1 MTSFKKYVIGF
12 VTVLILL
19 STSAV
24 AQFFN
29 EAMSSEA
36 LRPFRDVNGIGA
48 SSFSLLNNSLIS
60 RDISTTLEN
69 PAFLTNIRRPKAG
82 ISMCNIIVD
91 QQTALAGNN
100 REFDASSNTIQ
111 PDYVGFAY
119 PVPVYQGNMVLAISY
134 EPSAY
139 YYNTLS
145 SKGLVSKEFGDIY
158 QETDIEETGALNTL
172 RFAGA
177 VEFIKNFNLGLSL
190 NFYDGNRTYK
200 STEAA
205 IDTNDFTF
213 EDRIRYQQV
222 IKPDYSGF
230 NIDFGLSYQSSNFK
244 FGLRISTP
252 LNMTIHEISESSE
265 IYTFDSGPDS
275 IIEDYYDFEYKSRY
289 PLEVAP
295 SLAITV
301 RNLTIGLELVIHNWQ
316 NVEVDQLTD
325 KADINRDLYWNLRR
339 TTDIGVS
346 AALPVGRTIST
357 RIAYRRIPSPYENPG
372 PDNEYFH
379 LFGAGVETI
388 IKKAFILG
396 CAYQRAIGNQT
407 ISHPYFDTFSTQKYQ
422 EDRLTASMA
431 VLF

>member
-1 MTSFKKYVIGF
+1 MTSFKKHTIGF
-12 VTVLILL
+12 ITVSILL
-19 STSAV
+19 STIAV

-36 LRPFRDVNGIGA
+36 LRPFWDVNGIGA
-48 SSFSLLNNSLIS
+48 SSFSLHNNSLIS
-60 RDISTTLEN
+60 RDISTTHEN

-82 ISMCNIIVD
+82 ISMCNITVD
-91 QQTALAGNN
+91 QQTTLAGNN
-100 REFDASSNTIQ
+100 REFDASSNAIQ

-119 PVPVYQGNMVLAISY
+119 PVPVYQGNMVLAVSY
-134 EPSAY
+134 APSAY
-139 YYNTLS
+139 YYTTLS

-158 QETDIEETGALNTL
+158 QEADIEETGALNTL
-172 RFAGA
+172 RLAGA

-200 STEAA
+200 STETA
-205 IDTNDFTF
+205 IDTNDVTF
-213 EDRIRYQQV
+213 EDRIQYQQV
-222 IKPDYSGF
+222 IKPNYSGF
-230 NIDFGLSYQSSNFK
+230 NMDVGLSYQSTNFK
-244 FGLRISTP
+244 FGLRLSAP

-265 IYTFDSGPDS
+265 IYTSDSGIDS
-275 IIEDYYDFEYKSRY
+275 TAEDYYDFEYKSRY

-316 NVEVDQLTD
+316 KIEVDQLTD

-346 AALPVGRTIST
+346 AALPIGRSIST
-357 RIAYRRIPSPYENPG
+357 RFAYRRIQSPYENPD
-372 PDNEYFH
+372 PDDEYFH

-388 IKKAFILG
+388 IKKSFILG

-407 ISHPYFDTFSTQKYQ
+407 ISHSYFDTFSSQKYQ
-422 EDRLTASMA
+422 EDRLTVSMA